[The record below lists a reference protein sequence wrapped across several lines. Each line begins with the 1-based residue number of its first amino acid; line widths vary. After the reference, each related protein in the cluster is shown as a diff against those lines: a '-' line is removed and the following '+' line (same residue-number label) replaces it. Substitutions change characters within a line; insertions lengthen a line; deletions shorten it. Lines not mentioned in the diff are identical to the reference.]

1 MFRKRR
7 GLVIIKLKENQY
19 KRIKEYLDLF
29 RIEYVFIDEKYLLIN
44 RWDLTKLL
52 NIYNTFESIIE
63 I

>member
-7 GLVIIKLKENQY
+7 GLVIIKIKENQY

-29 RIEYVFIDEKYLLIN
+29 RIEYVFIDEKYVIIN
-44 RWDLTKLL
+44 RWELSKLL